1 MGARTIRDVT
11 SLVIAS
17 LRRRLARTLLT
28 ATGIGVG
35 VAAVVALISL
45 GDGLKHTAAG
55 FIHLGKADL
64 GLFQSGVSDPTASVL
79 PTSMVKRLEAQ
90 PGVAR
95 ATPIQL
101 LVEAIPHEPSAIAF
115 GLDPNGFDAQRLVVV
130 RGTRASTPTEAMV
143 GDQLANQAHIQPGA
157 TLLIKKRPFKVTGV
171 FHSGTTFQDSGA
183 VISLSSA
190 QQIEGHAAAATTIAV
205 SLDRGAK
212 AGPTAKRL
220 ERTFPGTVAIS
231 DPGEAA
237 RADANSLL
245 VGKAVLVIVVL
256 ALAIG
261 GIAVTNT
268 MVMAVLERERELALL
283 SAVGWGS
290 SRVAGLILAE
300 GVGVSL
306 LGAGIGLALGLASSS
321 IVVHALSA
329 QAFVSPSITA
339 WGLGRGCLIG
349 VAIGVLGGLY
359 PAWRVTR
366 LMPAES
372 LARA

>member
-1 MGARTIRDVT
+1 MTG
-11 SLVIAS
+11 LVVAS
-17 LRRRLARTLLT
+17 LRRRPARTLLT
-28 ATGIGVG
+28 ATGIAVG

-45 GDGLKHTAAG
+45 GDGLKQTAAG

-79 PTSMVKRLEAQ
+79 PTSMVKRLERQ
-90 PGVAR
+90 PGVAE

-101 LVEAIPHEPSAIAF
+101 LVNAIPHEAEAIAF
-115 GLDPNGFDAQRLVVV
+115 GLDPAGFDAKRLVLV
-130 RGTRASTPTEAMV
+130 RGRRAGGPAETVV
-143 GDQLANQAHIQPGA
+143 GDQFARQAHVEPGS
-157 TLLIKKRPFKVTGV
+157 TLTIKKRPFRVTGV

-183 VISLSSA
+183 VISLAAA
-190 QQIEGHAAAATTIAV
+190 QQLAGHAGAATTIAV
-205 SLDRGAK
+205 ALERGAR
-212 AGPTAKRL
+212 AGPTARQL
-220 ERTFPGTVAIS
+220 ERAFPGTVAIS
-231 DPGEAA
+231 DPGQAA

-245 VGKAVLVIVVL
+245 VSKAVLVIVVL

-268 MVMAVLERERELALL
+268 MVIAVLERESELALL
-283 SAVGWGS
+283 SAVGWS
-290 SRVAGLILAE
+290 PTRVAGLILSE

-306 LGAGIGLALGLASSS
+306 LGAGLGLALGLASSA
-321 IVVHALSA
+321 IVVKALSA
-329 QAFVSPSITA
+329 QAFVSPHISA
-339 WGLGRGCLIG
+339 WGLGRGCLLG

-359 PAWRVTR
+359 PAWRTTR

>member
-1 MGARTIRDVT
+1 VIG
-11 SLVIAS
+11 LVVAS
-17 LRRRLARTLLT
+17 LRRRPARALLT
-28 ATGIGVG
+28 ATGIAVG

-45 GDGLKHTAAG
+45 GDGLKQTAAG

-79 PTSMVKRLEAQ
+79 PTSMVARLEQQ

-95 ATPIQL
+95 ATPVQL
-101 LVEAIPHEPSAIAF
+101 ITEAIPGHGAAIAF
-115 GLDPNGFDAQRLVVV
+115 GLDPHGFDAQRLVVV
-130 RGTRASTPTEAMV
+130 RGRHALGAGQAMV
-143 GDQLANQAHIQPGA
+143 GDQLAKQAHVEPGG
-157 TLLIKKRPFKVTGV
+157 TLVIKKRPFRVTGV

-183 VISLSSA
+183 VIPLSAA
-190 QQIEGHAAAATTIAV
+190 QQLSGHANAATTIAV
-205 SLDRGAK
+205 ALDRGTK
-212 AGPTAKRL
+212 AGPAAKRL
-220 ERTFPGTVAIS
+220 ERIFPGTVAIA
-231 DPGEAA
+231 DPGAAA
-237 RADANSLL
+237 RADANSELIS
-245 VGKAVLVIVVL
+245 KAVLVIVVL

-268 MVMAVLERERELALL
+268 MVMAVMERERELALL
-283 SAVGWGS
+283 SAVGWRP

-300 GVGVSL
+300 GVGVSM

-321 IVVHALSA
+321 IAVKALSA
-329 QAFVSPSITA
+329 QEFVSPHITA
-339 WGLGRGCLIG
+339 WGLGRGCLVG

>member
-1 MGARTIRDVT
+1 VT
-11 SLVIAS
+11 GLVVAS
-17 LRRRLARTLLT
+17 LRRRPARTLLT
-28 ATGIGVG
+28 ATGIAVG

-45 GDGLKHTAAG
+45 GDGLKQTAAG

-64 GLFQSGVSDPTASVL
+64 GLFQSGISDPTASVL
-79 PTSMVKRLEAQ
+79 PTSMIPRLEAQ
-90 PGVAR
+90 PGVAK
-95 ATPIQL
+95 ATPVQL
-101 LVEAIPHEPSAIAF
+101 LVEAIPHEPSAIVF
-115 GLDPNGFDAQRLVVV
+115 GLDPRGFDADRLVVL
-130 RGTRASTPTEAMV
+130 RGRRAVAPGEAMV
-143 GDQLANQAHIQPGA
+143 GDQYAKQTHVQPGA
-157 TLLIKKRPFKVTGV
+157 RLLVKKRPFRVTGV

-183 VISLSSA
+183 VIQLGAA
-190 QQIEGHAAAATTIAV
+190 QQLAGHAGAATTIAV
-205 SLDRGAK
+205 SLDRGAR

-220 ERTFPGTVAIS
+220 ERVFPGTVAIN

-245 VGKAVLVIVVL
+245 VSKAVLVIVVL

-283 SAVGWGS
+283 SAVGWKP

-306 LGAGIGLALGLASSS
+306 LGAGLGLALGLASSS
-321 IVVHALSA
+321 IAVKALSA
-329 QAFVSPSITA
+329 QAFVTPHITA
-339 WGLGRGCLIG
+339 WGLGRGCLVG

>member
-1 MGARTIRDVT
+1 MIG
-11 SLVIAS
+11 LVVAS
-17 LRRRLARTLLT
+17 LRRRPARALLT
-28 ATGIGVG
+28 ATGIAVG

-45 GDGLKHTAAG
+45 GDGLKQTAAG

-79 PTSMVKRLEAQ
+79 PTSMVPRLERQ

-95 ATPIQL
+95 ATPVQL
-101 LVEAIPHEPSAIAF
+101 ITEAIPGHGAAIAF
-115 GLDPNGFDAQRLVVV
+115 GLDPHGFDAQRLVVV
-130 RGTRASTPTEAMV
+130 RGRHALGPGQAMV
-143 GDQLANQAHIQPGA
+143 GDQLAKQAHVEPGGTLVIQ
-157 TLLIKKRPFKVTGV
+157 KRPFKVTGV

-183 VISLSSA
+183 VIPLSAA
-190 QQIEGHAAAATTIAV
+190 QQLSGHANAATTIAV
-205 SLDRGAK
+205 ALDRGTK
-212 AGPTAKRL
+212 AGPAAKQL
-220 ERTFPGTVAIS
+220 ERIFPGTVAIA
-231 DPGEAA
+231 DPGAAA
-237 RADANSLL
+237 R
-245 VGKAVLVIVVL
+245 VLVIVVL

-268 MVMAVLERERELALL
+268 MVMAVMERERELALL
-283 SAVGWGS
+283 SAVGWRP
-290 SRVAGLILAE
+290 SRVAGLIIAE
-300 GVGVSL
+300 GVGVSM

-321 IVVHALSA
+321 IAVKALSA
-329 QAFVSPSITA
+329 QEFVSPHITA
-339 WGLGRGCLIG
+339 WGLGRGCLVG

>member
-1 MGARTIRDVT
+1 MTG
-11 SLVIAS
+11 LVVAS

-28 ATGIGVG
+28 ATGIAVG

-45 GDGLKHTAAG
+45 GDGLKQTAAG

-64 GLFQSGVSDPTASVL
+64 GMFQSGISDPTASVL
-79 PTSMVKRLEAQ
+79 PTSMVARIDAQ

-95 ATPIQL
+95 ATPVQL
-101 LVEAIPHEPSAIAF
+101 LTEAIRGHGAAIAF
-115 GLDPNGFDAQRLVVV
+115 GLDPNGFDAHRLVLV
-130 RGTRASTPTEAMV
+130 RGRHSLAPGEAMV
-143 GDQLANQAHIQPGA
+143 GDQFAKQVHVEPGM
-157 TLLIKKRPFKVTGV
+157 TVVVKKRPFRVAGV
-171 FHSGTTFQDSGA
+171 FHSGTTFQDSGV
-183 VISLSSA
+183 VIPLAASQQLS
-190 QQIEGHAAAATTIAV
+190 GHANAATTIAV

-220 ERTFPGTVAIS
+220 ERVFPGTVVIN

-245 VGKAVLVIVVL
+245 VSKAVLVIVVL
-256 ALAIG
+256 ALALG

-283 SAVGWGS
+283 SAVGWS
-290 SRVAGLILAE
+290 RSRVAGLILGE

-306 LGAGIGLALGLASSS
+306 LGAGLGLALGLALSS
-321 IVVHALSA
+321 IAVKALSA
-329 QAFVSPSITA
+329 QAFVTPHITA
-339 WGLGRGCLIG
+339 WGLGRGCLVG

>member
-1 MGARTIRDVT
+1 
-11 SLVIAS
+11 
-17 LRRRLARTLLT
+17 
-28 ATGIGVG
+28 
-35 VAAVVALISL
+35 
-45 GDGLKHTAAG
+45 
-55 FIHLGKADL
+55 
-64 GLFQSGVSDPTASVL
+64 
-79 PTSMVKRLEAQ
+79 
-90 PGVAR
+90 
-95 ATPIQL
+95 
-101 LVEAIPHEPSAIAF
+101 
-115 GLDPNGFDAQRLVVV
+115 
-130 RGTRASTPTEAMV
+130 
-143 GDQLANQAHIQPGA
+143 
-157 TLLIKKRPFKVTGV
+157 V
-171 FHSGTTFQDSGA
+171 FHSGTTFQDSGV
-183 VISLSSA
+183 VIPLAAS
-190 QQIEGHAAAATTIAV
+190 QQLAGHPEGATTIAV
-205 SLDRGAK
+205 ALDRGTK
-212 AGPTAKRL
+212 ASVASKQL
-220 ERTFPGTVAIS
+220 ERLFPGTVVIG
-231 DPGEAA
+231 DPGQAA

-245 VGKAVLVIVVL
+245 ISKAVLVIVVL

-283 SAVGWGS
+283 SAVGWDS